1 MKIYIVTRNP
11 FSSNINPYVRTL
23 VQSID
28 KQFNDVKWE
37 FGFDFLWNDDVLNF
51 DIVHFMWPGELVGPM
66 SVNTSVEC
74 IEQRL
79 LKLKAKGV
87 NVVATC
93 HNLAPHYSTNKDEI
107 RCYDLVYANAD
118 LIFHLGIY
126 SMNLFKIKY
135 SKAKNVLL
143 YHHVLD
149 EIYTNHP
156 DKLESAKKLKLQ
168 IGKSYI
174 LCFGAFRDDEE
185 RKIIVELARKLK
197 SEDMRILAP
206 RFISIPNRRNPFFK
220 IVPFIKL
227 LYYKFKYPEIYIY
240 GRYIPDEIIPFY
252 YAASDIS
259 LIQRVHILNSGN
271 VPLGLYM
278 GNVVV
283 GPDTGN
289 VGALLKESG
298 NPVFDVND
306 LSTLKNAVMQ
316 ANELVKKGMGEI
328 NHQYAVKHFATKKIA
343 YMMYEYYNLLRNE

>member
-66 SVNTSVEC
+66 SIKTSVEC

-79 LKLKAKGV
+79 LKLKAEGV
-87 NVVATC
+87 NVIATC
-93 HNLAPHYSTNKDEI
+93 HNLVPHYSKNQDEV
-107 RCYDLVYANAD
+107 RCYELVYANAD
-118 LIFHLGIY
+118 LIFHLGMY

-135 SKAKNVLL
+135 CNAKNVLL
-143 YHHVLD
+143 PHHVLD
-149 EIYTNHP
+149 EIYTNLP
-156 DKLESAKKLKLQ
+156 DKIESAKKLNLQ
-168 IGKSYI
+168 FGKSYI

-185 RKIIVELARKLK
+185 RRIVIELARELK
-197 SEDMRILAP
+197 SQNVGILAP
-206 RFISIPNRRNPFFK
+206 RFISIPNRRNPFLK
-220 IVPFIKL
+220 IVPYLKL
-227 LYYKFKYPEIYIY
+227 LYYKLKYPDIYMT
-240 GRYIPDEIIPFY
+240 GRYIPDEMISLY

-289 VGALLKESG
+289 VGVLLKESG
-298 NPVFDVND
+298 NPVFDVDD
-306 LSTLKNAVMQ
+306 LSTLKIAVME
-316 ANELVKKGMGEI
+316 ATELVKKGMGEI
-328 NHQYAVKHFATKKIA
+328 NHQYAMKHFATKKIA
-343 YMMYEYYNLLRNE
+343 YMMYEYYKLL